1 MYDAL
6 SWTIFHMIFCHENIT
21 TLNHSSQMM
30 MKNTRVYILTLQ
42 RFALACS
49 LIGCSAVHADIIG
62 VKASVDYWK
71 YSADWNQAQLSPNL
85 DDDFALP
92 FSLAVEHPVP
102 FLPNAKIKHA
112 NLQAESEQ
120 SAAGVKINQLDLD
133 YSDFILYYEI
143 LDNIVAADVGFGAKV
158 LEGDLRSNLF
168 STQDVSETLPMLYA
182 EAAVKLPF
190 TGLSAKAEANYAKNS
205 DNEVR
210 DAQAEIKYNFIDAI
224 LVDVGLKAGYRILD
238 IKLNQDSNQETQLEF
253 KGPYLGLEAHF

>member
-1 MYDAL
+1 MKVSKLFAMMIAL
-6 SWTIFHMIFCHENIT
+6 G
-21 TLNHSSQMM
+21 
-30 MKNTRVYILTLQ
+30 
-42 RFALACS
+42 ALHTA
-49 LIGCSAVHADIIG
+49 HADILAAKG
-62 VKASVDYWK
+62 SVEFWN
-71 YSADWNQAQLSPNL
+71 YSADLSHPRDTNIHSPL
-85 DDDFALP
+85 HDDHAFSFSVAL
-92 FSLAVEHPVP
+92 EHPVP
-102 FLPNAKIKHA
+102 LLPNLKIKHT
-112 NLQAESEQ
+112 NLQAESDERL
-120 SAAGVKINQLDLD
+120 SGVQRNQIDLNQ
-133 YSDFILYYEI
+133 SDFILYYEI

-168 STQDVSETLPMLYA
+168 STQDISETLPMLYA

-238 IKLNQDSNQETQLEF
+238 IKLNQDSNQETLLEF

>member
-1 MYDAL
+1 MMSTNFRVL
-6 SWTIFHMIFCHENIT
+6 MITI
-21 TLNHSSQMM
+21 S
-30 MKNTRVYILTLQ
+30 
-42 RFALACS
+42 RFALALSLAGCS
-49 LIGCSAVHADIIG
+49 LAHADIIG
-62 VKASVDYWK
+62 VKASLDYWK
-71 YSADWNQAQLSPNL
+71 YSADWTQTQLAPEL
-85 DDDFALP
+85 DDDYALP
-92 FSLAVEHPVP
+92 FSVSVEHPVP
-102 FLPNAKIKHA
+102 FLPNAKIKHT

-120 SAAGVKINQLDLD
+120 SVAGVKTHQLDLD

-143 LDNIVAADVGFGAKV
+143 LDNIVAADVGIGAK
-158 LEGDLRSNLF
+158 LIEGDLKSNLF
-168 STQDVSETLPMLYA
+168 QTQEVSETLPMLYA

>member
-1 MYDAL
+1 MI
-6 SWTIFHMIFCHENIT
+6 TIP
-21 TLNHSSQMM
+21 
-30 MKNTRVYILTLQ
+30 
-42 RFALACS
+42 RFALALS
-49 LIGCSAVHADIIG
+49 LAGCSFAHADIIG
-62 VKASVDYWK
+62 VKASLDYWK
-71 YSADWNQAQLSPNL
+71 YSADWTQTQLSPEL
-85 DDDFALP
+85 DDDYALP
-92 FSLAVEHPVP
+92 FSVSVEHPVP
-102 FLPNAKIKHA
+102 FLPNAKIKHT

-120 SAAGVKINQLDLD
+120 SVAGVKTHQLDLD

-143 LDNIVAADVGFGAKV
+143 LDNIVAADVGIGAK
-158 LEGDLRSNLF
+158 LIKGDLKSNLF
-168 STQDVSETLPMLYA
+168 QTQEVSETLPMLYA

>member
-1 MYDAL
+1 MITIPRIALAL
-6 SWTIFHMIFCHENIT
+6 S
-21 TLNHSSQMM
+21 
-30 MKNTRVYILTLQ
+30 
-42 RFALACS
+42 LAGCS
-49 LIGCSAVHADIIG
+49 LAHADIIG
-62 VKASVDYWK
+62 VKASLDYWK
-71 YSADWNQAQLSPNL
+71 YSADWTQTQLAPEL
-85 DDDFALP
+85 DDDYALP
-92 FSLAVEHPVP
+92 FSVSVEHPVP
-102 FLPNAKIKHA
+102 FLPNAKIKHT

-120 SAAGVKINQLDLD
+120 SVAGVKTHQLDLD

-143 LDNIVAADVGFGAKV
+143 LDNIVAADVGIGAK
-158 LEGDLRSNLF
+158 LIEGDLKSNLF
-168 STQDVSETLPMLYA
+168 QTQEVSETLPMLYA

-238 IKLNQDSNQETQLEF
+238 IKLDQDSNQETQLEF

>member
-1 MYDAL
+1 M
-6 SWTIFHMIFCHENIT
+6 SCTE
-21 TLNHSSQMM
+21 
-30 MKNTRVYILTLQ
+30 
-42 RFALACS
+42 
-49 LIGCSAVHADIIG
+49 
-62 VKASVDYWK
+62 
-71 YSADWNQAQLSPNL
+71 
-85 DDDFALP
+85 
-92 FSLAVEHPVP
+92 
-102 FLPNAKIKHA
+102 
-112 NLQAESEQ
+112 
-120 SAAGVKINQLDLD
+120 
-133 YSDFILYYEI
+133 EI